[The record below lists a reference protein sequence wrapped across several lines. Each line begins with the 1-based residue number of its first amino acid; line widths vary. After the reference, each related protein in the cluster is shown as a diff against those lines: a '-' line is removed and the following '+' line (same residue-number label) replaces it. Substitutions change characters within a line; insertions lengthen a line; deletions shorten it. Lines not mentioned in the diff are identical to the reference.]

1 MFGFEMKKTAI
12 FQIYFFVSV
21 ITGVCFAQQTNF
33 ATLVKE
39 GDIVFQHLNGGEL
52 GRAID
57 KVTRGYRGRDYN
69 HCALVVRVGD
79 SLKVV
84 EAIGKNVHLTTIK
97 EFEGRCVETDLL
109 IGRLK
114 PKYSSLIFKAEKEA
128 LALQGVPYDD
138 YFEMDNGR
146 LYCSELIYE
155 AFKMANDGKPF
166 FVLKPMTF
174 KDPDTGKFFPSWVEY
189 YKNLNCSIPQRK
201 PGINPGL
208 LSRSS
213 RLILIPVSE

>member
-1 MFGFEMKKTAI
+1 MKRFTA
-12 FQIYFFVSV
+12 FQIVFLIIF
-21 ITGVCFAQQTNF
+21 ITGSCFAQQTNF

-57 KVTRGYRGRDYN
+57 KVTQGYRGRDYN
-69 HCALVVRVGD
+69 HCGLVVRVGD

-84 EAIGKNVHLTTIK
+84 EAIGKNVHLTAIK
-97 EFEGRCVETDLL
+97 EFEGRCAVSNLL

-114 PKYSSLIFKAEKEA
+114 PKYSSLITKAEKAA
-128 LALQGVPYDD
+128 LAYQGVSYDD

-155 AFKMANDGKPF
+155 AFKIANDGKPF

-174 KDPDTGKFFPSWVEY
+174 KDPDTGKLFPSWVDY
-189 YKNLNCSIPQRK
+189 YKNLNFSIPQGK

-208 LSRSS
+208 LSCSS
-213 RLILIPVSE
+213 RLIIIPVSE

>member
-1 MFGFEMKKTAI
+1 MKRFVV
-12 FQIYFFVSV
+12 FQPFLLFLF
-21 ITGVCFAQQTNF
+21 ITGSCFAQQKNF

-69 HCALVVRVGD
+69 HCGLVVRVGD
-79 SLKVV
+79 SLIVV

-97 EFEGRCVETDLL
+97 EFEGRCSETDLL
-109 IGRLK
+109 VGRLK
-114 PKYSSLIFKAEKEA
+114 PKFSSLIVKAEKAA

-174 KDPDTGKFFPSWVEY
+174 KDPDTGKLFPSWVEY
-189 YKNLNCSIPQRK
+189 YKNLNFSIPQGK

-208 LSRSS
+208 LSHSS
-213 RLILIPVSE
+213 RLILISVSE

>member
-1 MFGFEMKKTAI
+1 MQMKRFVA
-12 FQIYFFVSV
+12 FQIGLLIIF
-21 ITGVCFAQQTNF
+21 ITGSCFAQQSKF
-33 ATLVKE
+33 ATLLKE

-52 GRAID
+52 GRAIN
-57 KVTRGYRGRDYN
+57 KVTHGYRGRDYN
-69 HCALVVRVGD
+69 HCGLVVRVGD

-97 EFEGRCVETDLL
+97 GFEGRCAENDLL
-109 IGRLK
+109 IGRLN
-114 PKYSSLIFKAEKEA
+114 PKFRFLIAGAEKAA
-128 LALQGVPYDD
+128 LAYQGVPYDD
-138 YFEMDNGR
+138 YFEMDNGQ

-155 AFKMANDGKPF
+155 AFKMANKGRPF

-174 KDPDTGKFFPSWVEY
+174 KDPDTGKLFPSWVEY
-189 YKNLNCSIPQRK
+189 YKNLNCSIPQGK

-213 RLILIPVSE
+213 KLNIIGVSQ

>member
-1 MFGFEMKKTAI
+1 MKRFAV
-12 FQIYFFVSV
+12 FQTVVLILF
-21 ITGVCFAQQTNF
+21 ITGSCFAQQSHF
-33 ATLVKE
+33 ATQVKE

-57 KVTRGYRGRDYN
+57 KVTRGYRDRDYN
-69 HCALVVRVGD
+69 HCGLVVRVGD
-79 SLKVV
+79 SLKVI

-97 EFEGRCVETDLL
+97 EFEGRCAEADLL
-109 IGRLK
+109 IGRLY
-114 PKYSSLIFKAEKEA
+114 PKYSSLILKAEKAA
-128 LALQGVPYDD
+128 LAFQGVPYDD

-155 AFKMANDGKPF
+155 AFKIANDGKPF

-174 KDPDTGKFFPSWVEY
+174 KDPDTGQLFSSWVEY
-189 YKNLNCSIPQRK
+189 YKNLNCPIPQGK

-213 RLILIPVSE
+213 KIIIIRVSQY

>member
-1 MFGFEMKKTAI
+1 MQIKRFVV
-12 FQIYFFVSV
+12 FQIGFLIIF
-21 ITGVCFAQQTNF
+21 ITGSCFAQQSNF

-57 KVTRGYRGRDYN
+57 KVTYGYRGKDYN
-69 HCALVVRVGD
+69 HCGMVVRVGD

-84 EAIGKNVHLTTIK
+84 EAIGKNVHLSTIK
-97 EFEGRCVETDLL
+97 EFQGRCAKNDLL
-109 IGRLK
+109 IGRLQ
-114 PKYSSLIFKAEKEA
+114 PKYSSLITKAEKAA
-128 LALQGVPYDD
+128 LAYQGVPYDD

-155 AFKMANDGKPF
+155 AFKMANNGKPF

-174 KDPDTGKFFPSWVEY
+174 KDPDTGRLFPSWVEY
-189 YKNLNCSIPQRK
+189 YKNLNFPIPQGK

-213 RLILIPVSE
+213 KLIIICVSE